1 MFYMLWFYPTFVEC
15 YADCF
20 KAISCPICLIHW
32 TVLHRRVA
40 NDFNLW
46 LATNLCNFCLYNLIM
61 PATMISCPLPRIKHG
76 TFDARYQSMLQ
87 SMHAQIL
94 LKSINKLSFS
104 INPWSLGSFQI
115 VVSSSF
121 LYLAWVKE
129 SYWSLYIQCMLL
141 INSDSDSMIYIVQTI
156 DSWGVLHMSSIYYTW
171 YILFI
176 LSIHDVCYI
185 CQQSMIHVI
194 ESWCLFNVIVINNPP
209 STPSPHNIHQQLTS
223 VLHSGVSMLMNA
235 CGKYRWWFRNIPS
248 LY

>member
-1 MFYMLWFYPTFVEC
+1 M
-15 YADCF
+15 
-20 KAISCPICLIHW
+20 H
-32 TVLHRRVA
+32 VLHA
-40 NDFNLW
+40 I
-46 LATNLCNFCLYNLIM
+46 T
-61 PATMISCPLPRIKHG
+61 
-76 TFDARYQSMLQ
+76 
-87 SMHAQIL
+87 
-94 LKSINKLSFS
+94 KLSFS

-121 LYLAWVKE
+121 LYLACVKE

-185 CQQSMIHVI
+185 CQQSMIHVN

-235 CGKYRWWFRNIPS
+235 CGKYRCWFRNIPS